1 LLAGALACLP
11 KACLPTVVG
20 LLFCRLFVAAH
31 CLFVALPADKWIR
44 GRIVVSQPLQ
54 GPTMRAP
61 YFVAYLSFAALASAT
76 SQAADDRAVA
86 EQVRS
91 AERAFAATMADRNQ
105 AAFREHIAEEAVFF
119 DGEKAVRGKAAVVAA
134 WQAFFE
140 RSTAPFSWEPETVQ
154 VLDSGTLAHSSGPV
168 FNPEGKRVGT
178 FNSVWRRETDGKW
191 RVVFDKGCDACNCA
205 AAKSGGG

>member
-1 LLAGALACLP
+1 ME
-11 KACLPTVVG
+11 
-20 LLFCRLFVAAH
+20 
-31 CLFVALPADKWIR
+31 
-44 GRIVVSQPLQ
+44 GRIVVSQPFQ

-61 YFVAYLSFAALASAT
+61 QLIASLTLVALAGTS
-76 SQAADDRAVA
+76 SQARDDNAVA
-86 EQVRS
+86 DQVRN
-91 AERAFAATMADRNQ
+91 AERAFAASMADRDQ

-154 VLDSGTLAHSSGPV
+154 VLDSGMLAHSSGPV

-191 RVVFDKGCDACNCA
+191 RVVFDKGCDACNCPKKA
-205 AAKSGGG
+205 PASGS

>member
-1 LLAGALACLP
+1 MEE
-11 KACLPTVVG
+11 
-20 LLFCRLFVAAH
+20 
-31 CLFVALPADKWIR
+31 
-44 GRIVVSQPLQ
+44 RIVVSQQLKR
-54 GPTMRAP
+54 PTMRAP
-61 YFVAYLSFAALASAT
+61 NLVACLTLVALSSASSGAT
-76 SQAADDRAVA
+76 DDKAVA
-86 EQVRS
+86 EQVAN
-91 AERAFAATMADRNQ
+91 AERAFAASMADRDQ

-178 FNSVWRRETDGKW
+178 FNSVWRREMDGKW

-205 AAKSGGG
+205 KKESAAGS